1 MKIIRLTASNVK
13 RLKAVEIAPQGHVVT
28 ITGRN
33 GSGKSSTLDAIQY
46 ALAGKDAICREPL
59 RRGEKKGMVECDL
72 GEYVVRRTFTEGGGG
87 TLTVRAPDGAIYP
100 SPQALLDRLN
110 GRLTFDP
117 LAFARMDPKQQAE
130 TLRGLLGLDFAA
142 QEAERARIYAERTA
156 VNAAGKAL
164 RARYDAMPH
173 HPDAPEAEVSA
184 SEILAEQEQA
194 QRRNEKVRDLRARAD
209 AKRDRASACERA
221 RLSAAASVDEA
232 KAEIVRWQ
240 KVLAE
245 RERELAAATT
255 EAENAKAEAVATM
268 QDASE
273 PEQDLAPF
281 RARIAEVEATNRK
294 VRENRARA
302 ELGRELDQRRAESQ
316 RLTDAIEA
324 IDRAKAEAIAAA
336 RMPVEGLGFDATGL
350 VTLHGLPFDQASQAE
365 QIKVSVAMGL
375 ALNPTLKVL
384 LVRDASLLDADS
396 LALVAQMAQEA
407 DAQVWL
413 EEVESDDPC
422 AIEIVDGAVKGAD
435 QPAGEAVVS

>member
-13 RLKAVEIAPQGHVVT
+13 RLKAVEIAPRGHVVT

-117 LAFARMDPKQQAE
+117 LAFARMRPADQAE

-142 QEAERARIYAERTA
+142 QDADRARVYAERTT

-194 QRRNEKVRDLRARAD
+194 QHRNEKVREQAARGEAAKRRAQDLGAAVYETEAAVTEAKNEIERWQRILVEREQKHAQAMDLARDARAE
-209 AKRDRASACERA
+209 ADRVA
-221 RLSAAASVDEA
+221 
-232 KAEIVRWQ
+232 
-240 KVLAE
+240 
-245 RERELAAATT
+245 
-255 EAENAKAEAVATM
+255 AEAA
-268 QDASE
+268 E

-302 ELGRELDQRRAESQ
+302 ELGRELEQRRAESQ

-435 QPAGEAVVS
+435 QPAGEVVAS